1 MRNIERQI
9 MPELLR
15 FTKAQASP
23 SSGFAVALAE
33 MTAGHKQKHWIW
45 YIFPQLAGLGSSS
58 QARAYAIQSLAEA
71 SDYLR
76 DEILRARLLTITEVV
91 AQQLQKNKVP
101 IKTLMGWSVDAQKL
115 VSSLTLF
122 GETAKSIFFTERLED
137 YRRLAVLI
145 EEILDIAEAQGF
157 PRCAYTLSQFKR

>member
-1 MRNIERQI
+1 

-58 QARAYAIQSLAEA
+58 MARAYAIQSLAEA
-71 SDYLR
+71 ADYLR
-76 DEILRARLLTITEVV
+76 DATLRARLLTITEVV
-91 AQQLQKNKVP
+91 AQQLQNKIP
-101 IKTLMGWSVDAQKL
+101 LKTLMGWSVDAQKL

-122 GETAKSIFFTERLED
+122 GETAKKLFFAERLED
-137 YRRLAVLI
+137 YRRLTVLT
-145 EEILDIAEAQGF
+145 EEILDVAEAQGF
-157 PRCAYTLSQFKR
+157 PRCAYTLSQFNK